1 MVRENHKRLG
11 GEMINLINSEDEWK
25 TKNNKYLKELQ
36 KMFDIVENVE
46 DEDLKRRIII
56 QYLKCDSIITELAK
70 KLIK

>member
-1 MVRENHKRLG
+1 
-11 GEMINLINSEDEWK
+11 MINLVNSEDEWK
-25 TKNNKYLKELQ
+25 TKNNRYLKELQ

-56 QYLKCDSIITELAK
+56 QYLKCDSVITDLAK

>member
-1 MVRENHKRLG
+1 
-11 GEMINLINSEDEWK
+11 MINLVNSEDEWK
-25 TKNNKYLKELQ
+25 TKNNRYLKELQ

-56 QYLKCDSIITELAK
+56 QYLKCDSVITELAK